1 VAVYVAAFRA
11 SDLVRFGKTMSR
23 EIRFDPA
30 LPVSARRQEIRAA
43 LEQHPVVVV
52 CGETGSGKTTQLPKI
67 LLEMGGGRGQR
78 IGHTQPRRVA
88 ARSVAARIAEELGAQ
103 LGGLVGYKVRFQ
115 DKARP
120 DTAIK
125 LMTDGILLAETQ
137 GDPVLSQYWALI
149 VDEAHERSVN
159 IDFLLGYLKSLLP
172 RRPDLKLVVTSAT
185 IDAARFS
192 QHFGGAPVV
201 EVSGRLYPVEVRYR
215 PVAGDEEDTTR
226 EEEEQALA
234 DAVEEAC
241 REGGG
246 DVLVFLPGE
255 REIRDTAD
263 VLRKRKIKGELLP
276 LYSRLPAAEQDRV
289 FKPAGERRIV
299 LATNVAETSLTVPGI
314 RYVIDTGLARVK
326 RYSLRNK
333 VEMLRVEPV
342 SQAAATQRAGRCG
355 RVANGVCIR
364 LYSEEDYAKRP
375 AYTEPELLRSSLA
388 SVILRAKS
396 LGLDDI
402 ETFPFLDPPSPRAV
416 ADGYALLHE
425 LNAVDESNQLTPVGS
440 ELARLP
446 LDPRVARMLVA
457 ARDEGCLEQVLVIAA
472 ALSVQD
478 PRERPLDKAGTADER
493 HSAHADERSDFLGFL
508 KLWRLQTEPGLRRLC
523 RENFLSYPRMREW
536 RDVHAQLEEALAE
549 LKWPRSSVDPEKD
562 HRSIHRALL
571 AGLLGNIGIRDEGA
585 GSPTEYTGARGIKF
599 WVHPGSWTR
608 KPGKWVV
615 AAELVETTRLFAR
628 CVAGIDPKWLEDIGG
643 HLIRRERQNPHWEK
657 SRGQVIALERGT
669 IYGVPVYFDRRVPF
683 GPLDPK
689 LARDIF
695 IQSALVEGALE
706 TRAPFLA
713 HNRRLV
719 AEVERLEHKSRRPDI
734 LVDEALIH
742 AFYDARMPPVVNS
755 AADFERWR
763 AQAERAQPKL
773 LFLSRDE
780 LMRHEA
786 AGITSENFPPL
797 LELGPNRFA
806 LEYHFEPGSA
816 RDGVTMTVPLP
827 LLNQV
832 PAARAEWMIPGLLR
846 EKVRMMAKSVPQR
859 LRHRLGALDDFSERF
874 VRSEKP
880 SDVPLAA
887 AMARYIRAEVG
898 LEVPLDAFRAD
909 SAPPHLHMNF
919 RVVDD
924 NGRQL
929 GMGRDLGS
937 LKLELGGA
945 TERILQAQ
953 SQPAAAQ
960 RYTGWTMGDLPE
972 LMELER
978 DGQTLI
984 GYPALVDAE
993 EAVLLQVFDS
1003 PEKAR
1008 EVHRS
1013 GVRRLFAIAFRERIR
1028 DIERA
1033 LARDVVLGPLK
1044 DDIVVAALERTF
1056 LAESAPVLQADFAR
1070 RVEQGRS
1077 RFNLIAQEIAR
1088 TASAILAER
1097 AALAK
1102 KLAALERGF
1111 PVAARDVSEQLERL
1125 LPPGWLARTPWERM
1139 QHLPRYLKAAALRLD
1154 KVRADPARD
1163 ARIAAEVASLEQPY
1177 RRESASRARQGG
1189 ETAGFAQFR
1198 WLLEELRVSLF
1209 AQELKTPVPVSVKR
1223 LSKLWETLRR

>member
-1 VAVYVAAFRA
+1 
-11 SDLVRFGKTMSR
+11 MSR

-43 LEQHPVVVV
+43 LERHPVIVV

-67 LLEMGGGRGQR
+67 LLEMGGGERGQR

-88 ARSVAARIAEELGAQ
+88 ARSVAARIAEELGAE

-115 DKARP
+115 DKARS

-137 GDPVLSQYWALI
+137 GDPLLSQYWALI

-172 RRPDLKLVVTSAT
+172 RRADLKLVVTSAT

-192 QHFGGAPVV
+192 QHFGGAPVI

-255 REIRDTAD
+255 REIRDTAE
-263 VLRKRKIKGELLP
+263 VLRKRKIKGELLS

-314 RYVIDTGLARVK
+314 RYVIDTGFARVK

-355 RVANGVCIR
+355 RVSNGVCIR
-364 LYSEEDYAKRP
+364 LYSEEDFGKRP
-375 AYTEPELLRSSLA
+375 AYTDPELLRSSLA

-425 LNAVDESNQLTPVGS
+425 LNAVDESKRLTSVGS

-536 RDVHAQLEEALAE
+536 RDVHAQLEEVLAE

-571 AGLLGNIGIRDEGA
+571 AGLLGNIGIRDEG
-585 GSPTEYTGARGIKF
+585 GDSPSAYTGARGIKF

-657 SRGQVIALERGT
+657 SRGQVIAVERGT

-742 AFYDARMPPVVNS
+742 AFYDARIPPGVNS

-797 LELGPNRFA
+797 LGLGPNRFA

-832 PAARAEWMIPGLLR
+832 PAARAEWMVPGLLR
-846 EKVRMMAKSVPQR
+846 EKVRAMAKSVPQR
-859 LRHRLGALDDFSERF
+859 LRHKLGTLDDFSERF

-898 LEVPLDAFRAD
+898 LELPVDAFRAD

-919 RVVDD
+919 RVIDD
-924 NGRQL
+924 HGRQL

-937 LKLELGGA
+937 LKRELGGA

-953 SQPAAAQ
+953 AQPAAAQ
-960 RYTGWTMGDLPE
+960 RYTGWTMGDLAE

-978 DGQTLI
+978 DGHTLI

-993 EAVLLQVFDS
+993 DAVLLQVFDS

-1028 DIERA
+1028 DLERS
-1033 LARDVVLGPLK
+1033 LAKDVVLGPLK

-1056 LAESAPVLQADFAR
+1056 LAESAPMLQADFAR

-1111 PVAARDVSEQLERL
+1111 PHAARDVSDQLERL

-1139 QHLPRYLKAAALRLD
+1139 QHLPRYLKAASLRLD

-1163 ARIAAEVASLEQPY
+1163 ARLAAEVAGLEQPY
-1177 RRESASRARQGG
+1177 RRESTQRARQGG
-1189 ETAGFAQFR
+1189 ETAGFVQFR

-1209 AQELKTPVPVSVKR
+1209 TQELKTPVPVSVKR

>member
-1 VAVYVAAFRA
+1 
-11 SDLVRFGKTMSR
+11 MSR

-30 LPVSARRQEIRAA
+30 LPVSARRAEIRAA
-43 LEQHPVVVV
+43 LEQHQAIVV

-67 LLEMGGGRGQR
+67 LLEMGGGGRGQR

-88 ARSVAARIAEELGAQ
+88 ARSVAARIAEELGAE

-137 GDPVLSQYWALI
+137 GDPLLSQYWALI

-159 IDFLLGYLKSLLP
+159 IDFLLGYLKSLLA
-172 RRPDLKLVVTSAT
+172 RRGDLKLVVTSAT

-192 QHFGGAPVV
+192 QHLGGAPVI

-263 VLRKRKIKGELLP
+263 VLRKRKVKGELLP

-289 FKPAGERRIV
+289 FKPGPERRIV
-299 LATNVAETSLTVPGI
+299 LATNVAETSLTVPRI
-314 RYVIDTGLARVK
+314 RYVIDTGFARVK

-333 VEMLRVEPV
+333 VEMLRVEPI
-342 SQAAATQRAGRCG
+342 SRAAATQRSGRCG
-355 RVANGVCIR
+355 RVANGVCVR
-364 LYSEEDYAKRP
+364 LYSEEDFGKRP
-375 AYTEPELLRSSLA
+375 EYTDPELLRSSLA

-402 ETFPFLDPPSPRAV
+402 ENFPFLDPPGPRAI

-425 LNAVDESNQLTPVGS
+425 LNAVDEARQLTPVGH

-457 ARDEGCLEQVLVIAA
+457 ARDEGCLDQVLIIAA

-478 PRERPLDKAGTADER
+478 PRERPLDQAGAADER
-493 HSAHADERSDFLGFL
+493 HGAHADERSDFLGFL
-508 KLWRLQTEPGLRRLC
+508 KLWRMQGEPGLRRLC

-536 RDVHAQLEEALAE
+536 RDVHSQLEEVLAE
-549 LKWPRSSVDPEKD
+549 LKWPRSSVDPEKG

-571 AGLLGNIGIRDEGA
+571 AGLLGNIGIRDEGGDA
-585 GSPTEYTGARGIKF
+585 PAAYTGARGIKF
-599 WVHPGSWTR
+599 WVHPGSWAR
-608 KPGKWVV
+608 KRGKWLV

-628 CVAGIDPKWLEDIGG
+628 CVAGIDPKWLEDIGA

-734 LVDEALIH
+734 LVDAALIH
-742 AFYDARMPPVVNS
+742 AFYDARIPPGVNS

-763 AQAERAQPKL
+763 AHAERAQPKL
-773 LFLSRDE
+773 LHLSRDE

-786 AGITSENFPPL
+786 AGITSENFPPT

-832 PAARAEWMIPGLLR
+832 PAARAEWMVPGLLK
-846 EKVRMMAKSVPQR
+846 EKVRAMAKSVPQR
-859 LRHRLGALDDFSERF
+859 LRHKLGALDDFSDRF
-874 VRSEKP
+874 VDAERP
-880 SDVPLAA
+880 ADFPLAA
-887 AMARYIRAEVG
+887 VMARYIRAETGV
-898 LEVPLDAFRAD
+898 EVPVDAFRGD

-924 NGRQL
+924 HGRQL
-929 GMGRDLGS
+929 GMSRDLGA
-937 LKLELGGA
+937 LKRELGGE

-953 SQPAAAQ
+953 SQPAGAQ
-960 RYTGWTMGDLPE
+960 RHTGWTMGDLPE

-984 GYPALVDAE
+984 GYPALVDAQD
-993 EAVLLQVFDS
+993 AVVLQVFDS
-1003 PEKAR
+1003 PEKAH
-1008 EVHRS
+1008 EAHRA
-1013 GVRRLFAIAFRERIR
+1013 GVRRLFAIAFRDRIR
-1028 DIERA
+1028 DVERG
-1033 LARDVVLGPLK
+1033 LAKDVVLGPLK

-1056 LAESAPVLQADFAR
+1056 LAESAPTLQADFAR

-1097 AALAK
+1097 AALGK

-1111 PVAARDVSEQLERL
+1111 PHAARDVREQLDRL

-1139 QHLPRYLKAAALRLD
+1139 EHVPRYLKAASLRLD

-1163 ARIAAEVASLEQPY
+1163 ARLAADVASLEQPY
-1177 RRESASRARQGG
+1177 RRESALRARQGA
-1189 ETAGFAQFR
+1189 ENAGFAQYR